1 MAIRTSER
9 ASDHIL
15 ACLRR
20 APGLTAQQVAG
31 RTHHSYS
38 TVSALLTLLHREG
51 VVDRLPSGEL
61 NAWCYFLSKTPPVIP
76 RLTRSYVYV

>member
-1 MAIRTSER
+1 MAIRPSAR
-9 ASDHIL
+9 ASDHVL

-31 RTHHSYS
+31 RTQHSYS

-51 VVDRLPSGEL
+51 VVDRIPSGEPS
-61 NAWCYFLSKTPPVIP
+61 AWCYFLSKNHPSF
-76 RLTRSYVYV
+76 RA